1 MLFDVACLVIGCFGG
16 GWDDGGGWMRGVD
29 GRHESLDGDG
39 VVSTRSGGGEM
50 WPVLCLGGWGG
61 SEK

>member
-1 MLFDVACLVIGCFGG
+1 
-16 GWDDGGGWMRGVD
+16 MRGVD